1 MLFVCVFTYPL
12 WFTHSTSSAA
22 FVIIFLKLALEVCRA
37 PVPDNGNSVL
47 ESAAFRS
54 KRRYVGKE
62 GRGNQLVWHGATMY
76 YLTTWFPFMKNTYH
90 VTMVLLF
97 LVLPLG
103 PFKLDIPY
111 AVFLRN
117 IFGEIGQGM

>member
-1 MLFVCVFTYPL
+1 M
-12 WFTHSTSSAA
+12 
-22 FVIIFLKLALEVCRA
+22 
-37 PVPDNGNSVL
+37 
-47 ESAAFRS
+47 
-54 KRRYVGKE
+54 
-62 GRGNQLVWHGATMY
+62 VWHGATMY

>member
-1 MLFVCVFTYPL
+1 
-12 WFTHSTSSAA
+12 
-22 FVIIFLKLALEVCRA
+22 
-37 PVPDNGNSVL
+37 
-47 ESAAFRS
+47 
-54 KRRYVGKE
+54 
-62 GRGNQLVWHGATMY
+62 MY